1 MKSVRFLV
9 LTSLTCLL
17 ALAGSTASEAA
28 FPGTNGRIVFT
39 AGRSIQ
45 PTYLGTVRPD
55 GTGRQRLTEGPLYDS
70 GASWSADGQHIVFTR
85 QKGLVPV
92 TPRRWVWMANADGSG
107 ATKIGRRN
115 RGEPSLS
122 PNGRRIVFQ
131 KGMLYFSDLYVMN
144 LRGRILYKLTSSF
157 GQESGPAWSPDGT
170 TIAFIADDPDTG
182 DSQIWTI
189 PAGGGAPVEITH
201 STLDK
206 WGVDWSPD
214 GASLAFTAGA
224 QIGIVGSDGTDEHV
238 ITNGTDVSFAGP
250 AWSPD
255 GTLIACTR
263 YSGAH
268 RADIWTMAPDGSN
281 LAQVTVTA
289 RGENQVDWQP
299 LP

>member
-28 FPGTNGRIVFT
+28 FPGGNGRIVFT
-39 AGRSIQ
+39 VRRSIQ
-45 PTYLGTVRPD
+45 PTYLGSVRPD

-70 GASWSADGQHIVFTR
+70 GASWSADGQHVVFTR

-92 TPRRWVWMANADGSG
+92 TPRRWVWMDNADGTG

-115 RGEPSLS
+115 RGEPALS

-131 KGMLYFSDLYVMN
+131 KGMLFSADLYVMN
-144 LRGRILYKLTSSF
+144 LHGRILYSLTSSF
-157 GQESGPAWSPDGT
+157 GPESEPAWSPDGS
-170 TIAFIADDPDTG
+170 TIAFMAEDPVTSDIQVWTVPATG
-182 DSQIWTI
+182 GT
-189 PAGGGAPVEITH
+189 PVELTH

-206 WGVDWSPD
+206 YGVDWSPD
-214 GASLAFTAGA
+214 GASLAFTAGG
-224 QIGIVGSDGTDEHV
+224 QIAIVGSDGTGEHV
-238 ITNGTDVSFAGP
+238 ITSGTDVSFVSP

-263 YSGAH
+263 YSGSH
-268 RADIWTMAPDGSN
+268 RADIWTMAPDGSD
-281 LAQVTVTA
+281 LTQVTATA

>member
-1 MKSVRFLV
+1 MFTVR
-9 LTSLTCLL
+9 
-17 ALAGSTASEAA
+17 
-28 FPGTNGRIVFT
+28 
-39 AGRSIQ
+39 RSIQ
-45 PTYLGTVRPD
+45 ATYLGSVRPD

-70 GASWSADGQHIVFTR
+70 GASWSADGQHVVFTR

-92 TPRRWVWMANADGSG
+92 TPKRWVWMANADGSG

-122 PNGRRIVFQ
+122 PDGRRIVFQ
-131 KGMLYFSDLYVMN
+131 KGILFYADLYVMN

-157 GQESGPAWSPDGT
+157 GQESGPAWSPDGS
-170 TIAFIADDPDTG
+170 TIVFVADDPGTG

-189 PAGGGAPVEITH
+189 PAAGGTPVEITT
-201 STLDK
+201 SASDK
-206 WGVDWSPD
+206 YEVDWSPD
-214 GASLAFTAGA
+214 GSSLAFSSQG
-224 QIGIVGSDGTDEHV
+224 QIGIVGSDGSDERL
-238 ITNGTDVSFAGP
+238 ITNATDTSYSGP

-255 GTLIACTR
+255 GTLIACTL

-281 LAQVTVTA
+281 LTQVTATA
-289 RGENQVDWQP
+289 RGESQADWQP